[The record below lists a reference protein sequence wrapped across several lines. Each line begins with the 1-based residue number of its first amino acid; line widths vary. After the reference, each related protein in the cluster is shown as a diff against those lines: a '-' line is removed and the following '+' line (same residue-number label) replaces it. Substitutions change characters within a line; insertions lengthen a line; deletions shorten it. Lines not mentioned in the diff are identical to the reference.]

1 MSLSHQLLG
10 EFVSVIS
17 RPRIDSGFSYIG
29 IITAITL
36 FSLFSLVAYQGLHI
50 AHRFQRNSSILRLAI
65 VEAVNSIES
74 LKINQNYS
82 EVNGLTLRK
91 ENFEIIHK
99 VTEFNDQLYKI
110 LIEIRDL
117 EQNEI
122 FILETLAE

>member
-1 MSLSHQLLG
+1 M
-10 EFVSVIS
+10 
-17 RPRIDSGFSYIG
+17 
-29 IITAITL
+29 
-36 FSLFSLVAYQGLHI
+36 HI
-50 AHRFQRNSSILRLAI
+50 AHRFQRKSSILRLAI

-99 VTEFNDQLYKI
+99 VTEFNDQLYQI

>member
-1 MSLSHQLLG
+1 MT
-10 EFVSVIS
+10 S

-29 IITAITL
+29 IITAITF
-36 FSLFSLVAYQGLHI
+36 FSLFSLVAYQGLGI
-50 AHRFQRNSSILRLAI
+50 AHRFQKKSSMLRLAV

-99 VTEFNDQLYKI
+99 VTEFNDQLYQI